1 MLSQK
6 PQVGDVK
13 ILAELSSFSALLAF
27 LAVNLAL
34 IVLRYQS
41 LLKNLSG
48 LVIGLPMKI
57 ARFGLA

>member
-13 ILAELSSFSALLAF
+13 ILAELSSFSAF